1 MANETTPDPSAQFAE
16 WVTQWERTVDEFSN
30 KVMGTDEFSKSMNQ
44 MQGVQMEFQ
53 RNFGEMMARNLA
65 NLNMPSRD
73 DVNKISED
81 LRSLDRRMAHIERS
95 LGQLLKQGKNP
106 GAKKKS
112 GPARTRKPPAAA
124 G

>member
-73 DVNKISED
+73 DVNKISD
-81 LRSLDRRMAHIERS
+81 
-95 LGQLLKQGKNP
+95 GGYKKN
-106 GAKKKS
+106 S
-112 GPARTRKPPAAA
+112 RCN
-124 G
+124 